1 MRKRDS
7 AILLIMAA
15 SVLLLLLV
23 LAVGSSDDEEGG
35 LSFGF
40 GGMGDRVA
48 LIQVTGAIESS
59 ESIVRQIRHW
69 STDRSVAAI
78 VLRLDSPGGGV
89 AASQEIFEEIGK
101 AREKGKKVVAS
112 MGSVAASGAYYIACA
127 VDTVV
132 ANPGTLT
139 GSIGVILQYP
149 VFEGLMDK
157 VGVRLE
163 TIRSGEFKDVGNPSR
178 SITPREE
185 EMLQSVID
193 NTFDQFVDVVAEGR
207 RMSRDSV
214 LSFATG
220 AIFTGEQA
228 LDLGLVD
235 VLGDYQDAIDMAA
248 TMAGLEANPRTV
260 HTPSRRRLGL
270 LDILGSYLG
279 LHWNHE
285 EGMVGPRL
293 AYLFT
298 Y

>member
-7 AILLIMAA
+7 A
-15 SVLLLLLV
+15 VLLFMGIALVV
-23 LAVGSSDDEEGG
+23 LAVVLVTGLWLDSSD
-35 LSFGF
+35 LSF
-40 GGMGDRVA
+40 GMGDRVA
-48 LIQVTGAIESS
+48 LVTITGQIESS
-59 ESIVRQIRHW
+59 ESIVREIRHW
-69 STDRSVAAI
+69 SERSDVAAI
-78 VLRLDSPGGGV
+78 VVRLDSPGGGV

-101 AREKGKKVVAS
+101 ARDKGKKVVAS

-139 GSIGVILQYP
+139 GSIGVIMQFP

-163 TIRSGEFKDVGNPSR
+163 TIRSGEFKDVGNPGR
-178 SITPREE
+178 AITPREE

-193 NTFDQFVDVVAEGR
+193 NTYDQFVDVVAEGR
-207 RMSRDSV
+207 GIARDSV

-235 VLGDYQDAIDMAA
+235 VLGDYQDAIDIAA
-248 TMAGLEANPRTV
+248 GMAGLEPNPRTV
-260 HTPSRRRLGL
+260 RAAARRRVSW
-270 LDILGSYLG
+270 LDLLGSMVG
-279 LHWNHE
+279 WHWNE
-285 EGMVGPRL
+285 NEGTVGPRL

>member
-1 MRKRDS
+1 MRKRDTTVLFLMIAGAVLVILAMS
-7 AILLIMAA
+7 ALWNNDD
-15 SVLLLLLV
+15 
-23 LAVGSSDDEEGG
+23 SDF
-35 LSFGF
+35 SFSTGK
-40 GGMGDRVA
+40 RVA
-48 LIQVTGAIESS
+48 IVSITGQIESAD
-59 ESIVRQIRHW
+59 SIVRQIRHW
-69 STDRSVAAI
+69 SDRSDVAAI
-78 VLRLDSPGGGV
+78 VIRLDSPGGGV

-112 MGSVAASGAYYIACA
+112 FGSVAASGAYYIACA

-139 GSIGVILQYP
+139 GSIGVILQFP

-193 NTFDQFVDVVAEGR
+193 NTYDQFVDVVAEGR
-207 RMSRDSV
+207 GIGRDSV
-214 LSFATG
+214 LGFATG

-228 LDLGLVD
+228 LELGLVD
-235 VLGDYQDAIDMAA
+235 VLGDYQDAIDIAA
-248 TMAGLEANPRTV
+248 GMAGLQPDPPVVRAPAKRKIGWLDLFGSFMGWRFNETE
-260 HTPSRRRLGL
+260 GL
-270 LDILGSYLG
+270 I
-279 LHWNHE
+279 
-285 EGMVGPRL
+285 GPRL

>member
-1 MRKRDS
+1 MRKRDTV
-7 AILLIMAA
+7 ILLFMGVA
-15 SVLLLLLV
+15 LLLFVVVLV
-23 LAVGSSDDEEGG
+23 SGLSEDSSDLDFTLGAG
-35 LSFGF
+35 
-40 GGMGDRVA
+40 GDRVA
-48 LIQVTGAIESS
+48 LVQITGQIESS

-69 STDRSVAAI
+69 SSQGNVAAI
-78 VLRLDSPGGGV
+78 VVRLDSPGGGV

-139 GSIGVILQYP
+139 GSIGVILQFP

-163 TIRSGEFKDVGNPSR
+163 TIRSGEFKDVGNPGR

-214 LSFATG
+214 LTFATG

-228 LDLGLVD
+228 LDLGMVD
-235 VLGDYQDAIDMAA
+235 VLGNYQDAIDLAA
-248 TMAGLEANPRTV
+248 TMCGLDPDPRTV
-260 HTPSRRRLGL
+260 RTTTRKRVGL
-270 LDILGSYLG
+270 WDLLGSSLG